1 MTLLILAC
9 ILERICAVVNRGNTG
24 NSLRKTPELGTTI
37 PVQKSACGKVC
48 APVTLATNSGWIT
61 SQPEVI
67 PVQKSASGKLP
78 LLGSHRRKAGIA
90 ENKPVPG
97 TRLLVRKAVAALEYK
112 SGDGRSFAT
121 PRSFRC
127 REHSLQV
134 FLYLH
139 SKGLMSPEGLL

>member
-9 ILERICAVVNRGNTG
+9 LLERICAVVNRGNTG

-67 PVQKSASGKLP
+67 AGQKSRSGKLP
-78 LLGSHRRKAGIA
+78 LLGSQRRKAGIA
-90 ENKPVPG
+90 ENGLVPG
-97 TRLLVRKAVAALEYK
+97 PVCLCAKLWR
-112 SGDGRSFAT
+112 
-121 PRSFRC
+121 P
-127 REHSLQV
+127 
-134 FLYLH
+134 
-139 SKGLMSPEGLL
+139 